1 MADSINMAPSA
12 EGYRQI
18 ARMFAQNILEDVK
31 VSRRADS
38 RAIMRSLLDIAYSMG
53 TTKDAS
59 AETRDEFL
67 RAVLGEDRG
76 D

>member
-1 MADSINMAPSA
+1 MADIDMAPTRF
-12 EGYRQI
+12 GYHQI
-18 ARMFAQNILEDVK
+18 ARMFAENILGDVK
-31 VSRRADS
+31 VARRADCRS
-38 RAIMRSLLDIAYSMG
+38 IMRSLLDIAYSMG